1 MKAVDTNVLLRFLV
15 RDDEDQAAMA
25 AAFFSKRTPEDPAFV
40 SLLVLAEL
48 VWTLRQRYRYPRA
61 TVNAKVAALLET
73 AELVFEDET
82 EISAIVNGTDRGELA
97 DHLIAYCARRAG
109 CASTVTFD
117 KRAAAAVSCME
128 LLA

>member
-1 MKAVDTNVLLRFLV
+1 MKAVDTNILLRFLV
-15 RDDEDQAAMA
+15 RDDEAQAAIA
-25 AAFFSKRTPEDPAFV
+25 AAFFGKRTMEDPAFV
-40 SLLVLAEL
+40 SLFVLTEL
-48 VWTLRQRYRYPRA
+48 VWNLRQRYGYPRA
-61 TVNAKVAALLET
+61 TVHAKIAALLET

-109 CASTVTFD
+109 CSSTVTFD
-117 KRAAAAVSCME
+117 QRAAAAIPSME

>member
-1 MKAVDTNVLLRFLV
+1 MKAVDTNILLRFLV
-15 RDDEDQAAMA
+15 RDDEAQAATA
-25 AAFFSKRTPEDPAFV
+25 AAFFRKRTTEDPAFV
-40 SLLVLAEL
+40 SLIVLAEL
-48 VWTLRQRYRYPRA
+48 VWNLRQRYGYPRA
-61 TVNAKVAALLET
+61 TVNAKIAALLET

-109 CASTVTFD
+109 CSSTVTFD
-117 KRAAAAVSCME
+117 KRAAAAIPSME